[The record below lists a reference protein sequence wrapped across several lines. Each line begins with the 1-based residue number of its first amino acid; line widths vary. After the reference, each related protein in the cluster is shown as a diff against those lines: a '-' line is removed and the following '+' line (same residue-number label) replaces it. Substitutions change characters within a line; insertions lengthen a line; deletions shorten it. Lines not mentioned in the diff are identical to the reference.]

1 MAAEKEARGVEV
13 ETEELQTKDGI
24 YVSESGT
31 ITSRDT
37 NKGIVAE
44 SVNPGG
50 IVSMSSDG
58 LSVKL
63 NVDVSDALTG
73 LKAVQREAKMATRA
87 VAELGETG
95 TVVPTEEFDKLFTA
109 YQSLAHERDDE
120 LLTRK
125 QEIAGLGKVRS
136 QDAKLPLKAFKTADL
151 VEELKRREG
160 VQSHWVPPYV
170 NYNIGIRS
178 ESQGGLVDGGQGA
191 AHILVVID

>member
-1 MAAEKEARGVEV
+1 MAAEDARGVEV

-50 IVSMSSDG
+50 IVSMSSHG

-87 VAELGETG
+87 VAELGEADKANIRLKNHAMHPDFVIAIDDSTG
-95 TVVPTEEFDKLFTA
+95 KIVG
-109 YQSLAHERDDE
+109 S
-120 LLTRK
+120 
-125 QEIAGLGKVRS
+125 I
-136 QDAKLPLKAFKTADL
+136 DALKGFPTADL
-151 VEELKRREG
+151 VKEVARREG
-160 VQSHWVPPYV
+160 VFAGELDRDELLAAVKEA
-170 NYNIGIRS
+170 IK
-178 ESQGGLVDGGQGA
+178 QGA
-191 AHILVVID
+191 QDLSAFKYKVEGAE